1 MSSKKSEMMRG
12 GETAFLSSSSLY
24 YRSTDGLSNNSM
36 NRMTTSSSIFHGAHN
51 LILRSKKLVSQFFSI
66 DTPLLEKAW
75 IAIIFHTTRYTSKP
89 SPLRRNFN
97 ASFSFFFSPKIRSKA
112 SKGNEKMFAHLGMW
126 WVWQIT
132 TFSHFVQRAKLW
144 RSLLKKASN
153 YVEAHNIIWITAKG
167 VINLKI
173 DNCVPSIV
181 LVVKDSTEATSFW
194 FIGSWSVGIFRRKN
208 DIGSQWQET
217 SFGDL
222 LYLLFLNLFRH
233 FSSDFC

>member
-89 SPLRRNFN
+89 APLRRNFN

-153 YVEAHNIIWITAKG
+153 YVEAHNIIWIIPK
-167 VINLKI
+167 V
-173 DNCVPSIV
+173 
-181 LVVKDSTEATSFW
+181 W
-194 FIGSWSVGIFRRKN
+194 
-208 DIGSQWQET
+208 
-217 SFGDL
+217 
-222 LYLLFLNLFRH
+222 
-233 FSSDFC
+233 